1 MYLISFL
8 VLKINKKSGGLF
20 WGFRVKLSYSSHK
33 QSHMSVSYGV
43 VSPNKCH
50 KKAQNEKNKM
60 VNLQDTR
67 SK

>member
-1 MYLISFL
+1 MYLINFL
-8 VLKINKKSGGLF
+8 VLKINKKRGGLF
-20 WGFRVKLSYSSHK
+20 WGFRVKLSYSSHE

-43 VSPNKCH
+43 VNPNKFH

-60 VNLQDTR
+60 IDLQDTR